1 MPTIEEFQLWCM
13 FQEAYDPAM
22 FHLAMSA
29 WWTTYHEVT
38 LCRG

>member
-1 MPTIEEFQLWCM
+1 MPTIEEFQFWCM

-22 FHLAMSA
+22 FHIAMSA
-29 WWTTYHEVT
+29 WWKTYHEVT